1 MTNRKPPM
9 ITIHSYAPLCFGGPV
24 IFIVSLEE
32 GGVVGSFFFFLGGG
46 GSHGFQE
53 EWREAQLS
61 PKKFKRETMENWL
74 SINSQWGECIR
85 IWKSL
90 MGESGKF
97 LLWHNNKILHSSKTI
112 NNNHQPLYKL
122 SYLLNSAN
130 SALLFPDSVKR
141 CQIDFV
147 RCIFCPVRVCD
158 KGSNRPLS
166 LMSHPPLPP
175 PPRRELTAPKK

>member
-1 MTNRKPPM
+1 MMNRKPPM

-32 GGVVGSFFFFLGGG
+32 GGVVGSFFFFGGG
-46 GSHGFQE
+46 GESHGFHE

-74 SINSQWGECIR
+74 SINSQWRECIR

-97 LLWHNNKILHSSKTI
+97 LLWHNKILHSPKTI

-130 SALLFPDSVKR
+130 SALLFLDGVKR
-141 CQIDFV
+141 CQIVFV

>member
-24 IFIVSLEE
+24 IFYCIV
-32 GGVVGSFFFFLGGG
+32 GGRGCSRKFFFGGG
-46 GSHGFQE
+46 GSHGFRE

-61 PKKFKRETMENWL
+61 PKKFKRETMKNWL

-90 MGESGKF
+90 MGESGTF
-97 LLWHNNKILHSSKTI
+97 LLWHKKFLHSPKTI

-130 SALLFPDSVKR
+130 SALLFPDGVKR
-141 CQIDFV
+141 CQIFFV

-158 KGSNRPLS
+158 KGSNRPPS

>member
-1 MTNRKPPM
+1 MFWGTSNFYCIVGERGCSRK
-9 ITIHSYAPLCFGGPV
+9 
-24 IFIVSLEE
+24 
-32 GGVVGSFFFFLGGG
+32 FFFLGGG

-97 LLWHNNKILHSSKTI
+97 LLWHNKILHSPKTI

-130 SALLFPDSVKR
+130 SALLFPDGVKR
-141 CQIDFV
+141 CQIVFV